1 MAKRNCAVFKC
12 TQNGKKLTKW
22 REIHCEIHDCNKGTC
37 RCICEPPFKLFPFPT
52 KDLEDRK
59 LWIKVINRQQKKG
72 KIWEPNYDSRVCSEH
87 FLDGHPSEANPY
99 PTLKL
104 GYDPIKRPRAR
115 RPPLDRSLLQNQS
128 PVKKP
133 RHDSEDVS
141 FDTEPMDVPTCA
153 SSVLQDEQS
162 TPDISAL
169 NLYTRGSHELQNK
182 SSTSNISNT
191 EDLNTN
197 ISNTEDLNTYISNT
211 EDLNTNISNTED
223 LNTNISNTEDL
234 NTSNCDHDYF
244 LNCEGCMRR
253 DVKIAELKQEIY
265 KLKKHFVVKKANLH
279 ENVKKPLILK

>member
-1 MAKRNCAVFKC
+1 MQADNLPYFIECSL
-12 TQNGKKLTKW
+12 Q
-22 REIHCEIHDCNKGTC
+22 IY
-37 RCICEPPFKLFPFPT
+37 
-52 KDLEDRK
+52 ED
-59 LWIKVINRQQKKG
+59 
-72 KIWEPNYDSRVCSEH
+72 RVCSEH

-162 TPDISAL
+162 TSDISAL

-182 SSTSNISNT
+182 SSTSNIS
-191 EDLNTN
+191 
-197 ISNTEDLNTYISNT
+197 IT

-223 LNTNISNTEDL
+223 LNTNISATEDLNTNISNPEDL

-244 LNCEGCMRR
+244 LNCEGCIRR
-253 DVKIAELKQEIY
+253 DVKIAQLK
-265 KLKKHFVVKKANLH
+265 
-279 ENVKKPLILK
+279 